1 MEMSGIPT
9 VSIIDL
15 RARMEQLELPRSVV
29 GKFPR
34 GATAGEPK
42 GIMQQRQVLLDAL
55 RLLETAREPG
65 TMVDFP
71 YRWRPEGG

>member
-1 MEMSGIPT
+1 MSGYPT

-15 RARMEQLELPRSVV
+15 RARMEQLKLPRSVV
-29 GKFPR
+29 VKFPR
-34 GATAGEPK
+34 GAPAGAPK
-42 GIMQQRQVLLDAL
+42 DTMQQRQVLLDAL

-65 TMVDFP
+65 TTVDLP

>member
-15 RARMEQLELPRSVV
+15 RARMEQLKLPRSVV
-29 GKFPR
+29 VKFPR
-34 GATAGEPK
+34 GATMGEPK
-42 GIMQQRQVLLDAL
+42 DTMQQRQVLMDAL

-65 TMVDFP
+65 TMVDLP
-71 YRWRPEGG
+71 YRWRADGG